1 MRVSHGQYHVNGKP
15 VGDVRT
21 KISLDLTDELLATIL
36 QAVEVAILDG
46 GGEPDTLRHV
56 TVEVTFQQRDGYLR
70 RYQPVSGK
78 VVATHG

>member
-1 MRVSHGQYHVNGKP
+1 VRVSHGQYHVNGKP

-56 TVEVTFQQRDGYLR
+56 TVEVLFLGSAAGK
-70 RYQPVSGK
+70 YQPVSGK

>member
-1 MRVSHGQYHVNGKP
+1 VKVSHGQYHVNGKP

-36 QAVEVAILDG
+36 QAVEVAVLDG
-46 GGEPDTLRHV
+46 GGNPDTLRHV
-56 TVEVTFQQRDGYLR
+56 TVEVSFVQEAVGK
-70 RYQPVSGK
+70 YQPVGGK